1 MFVCESS
8 NGCSC
13 IHMQEAADA
22 SETGR
27 CDEYVVAKNKDDALV
42 KAKSQYVH
50 RDPLLACM
58 GCLCI
63 S

>member
-1 MFVCESS
+1 
-8 NGCSC
+8 
-13 IHMQEAADA
+13 MQEAADA

-27 CDEYVVAKNKDDALV
+27 CDEYVVAKNRDEALV

-50 RDPLLACM
+50 HDLLLACM
-58 GCLCI
+58 GCLCT

>member
-1 MFVCESS
+1 MFVCECPSDR
-8 NGCSC
+8 GC
-13 IHMQEAADA
+13 INMQEAAGA

-27 CDEYVVAKNKDDALV
+27 CDEYVVAKNRDDALV

-50 RDPLLACM
+50 RDLLLACM
-58 GCLCI
+58 GCLCT

>member
-1 MFVCESS
+1 
-8 NGCSC
+8 
-13 IHMQEAADA
+13 MQEAADA

-27 CDEYVVAKNKDDALV
+27 CDEYVVAKNRDDALV

-50 RDPLLACM
+50 RDLLLACM
-58 GCLCI
+58 GCLCT

>member
-1 MFVCESS
+1 MSVCESL
-8 NGCSC
+8 NDCGCTN
-13 IHMQEAADA
+13 MQEAADA

-27 CDEYVVAKNKDDALV
+27 CDEYVVAKNRDEALV

-50 RDPLLACM
+50 CDFLLACL
-58 GCLCI
+58 GCLCT

>member
-1 MFVCESS
+1 MFVCESLS
-8 NGCSC
+8 HCGC
-13 IHMQEAADA
+13 INMQEAADA

-27 CDEYVVAKNKDDALV
+27 CDEYVVAKNRDEALV

-50 RDPLLACM
+50 HDLLLACM
-58 GCLCI
+58 GCLCT